1 MEPRFI
7 VKKFRSMF
15 NLAGLWL
22 AIVLLMASVT
32 PSWVS
37 AQSTNDQWSD
47 PLNLSRSGYAANLVF
62 VMDSDGAGHALWQ
75 DDLGNFLYTRFDG
88 EQWSAPAMTELSR
101 LFKAAAAVGSRRPQQ
116 TEIVDVQPYFLAGPG
131 EYVFAFWL
139 NEQGQ
144 LFTSKAKN
152 HSVEKFGAWDTP
164 RPIAPSVVAFAVA
177 IDARGEL
184 HLVYQSGIDEE
195 SPTLAGIY
203 YTRSKN
209 SGVSWGKAVSIY
221 ESPYFRSLAEGEA
234 SLSIAT
240 AETESVPHVFVAWD
254 NRPRKQ
260 VFLTQSADGGET
272 WADTMLVAGP
282 TPDTSLDDP
291 FNIRVGTHD
300 DSVVLVWQNGQ
311 PAGECSQIFQSS
323 IDTGKTWSDP
333 QVMIDNLLG
342 CAQANSF
349 VPRFATAT
357 EGPSYFL
364 TETKSQ
370 TYLSM
375 WDGRQWSES
384 QAQPM
389 LSGFKEPE
397 IYTEVLFACHHA
409 ALWDER
415 LYVVGCD
422 QGEGGDV
429 WVTSRD
435 LGADTSGLQPPVWSQ
450 ASPVTTDKLK
460 LEAVELLTTDDGL
473 VHSFFIQQQDPDIYY
488 TNWDGES
495 WSRIARVLKLPDG
508 QAGVPAITA
517 GPGDKLFLVVPNN
530 NGALYFSR
538 TTSAGAATAPGWS
551 TLKQLE
557 IVHEGKIGSADVAR
571 DAAGIVYVAYS
582 IPVNDDR
589 GIYLV
594 LSKDEG
600 ATWSEPLQL
609 FDGTAAGF
617 DFVGT
622 PSLLLS
628 ANDSLHVMWNVQAV
642 QGDGSPQP
650 VALYYARSE
659 NGGRSFTG
667 AELLLAE
674 PVVWRALVNDSKGR
688 MHLLWQVQNTL
699 TTVWDQ
705 VSVDG
710 GHTWEYPKG
719 LPVQGRLAT
728 LTSDPAGRLHLLHA
742 GAGILGQWQWDG
754 DGWKSEATLGL
765 PLSSQQES
773 ASALLAGVVNK
784 EGKML
789 VVLARP
795 EADGSAAE
803 SSVLYSSRAIDL
815 PRLQTEMQ
823 ADPTQTALPPTPV
836 LQTPAP
842 EQSSTVAPTLQV
854 EPTTSL
860 TQTTTNTA
868 GNRVSPFTIA
878 LVPVALLLLGVLGIV
893 IRQVM
898 RPKDR

>member
-1 MEPRFI
+1 MEMRI
-7 VKKFRSMF
+7 TSKKFRSLF
-15 NLAGLWL
+15 KLSNL
-22 AIVLLMASVT
+22 LLVGALFIASVF

-47 PLNLSRSGYAANLVF
+47 PLNLSRSGYAANLTF
-62 VMDSDGAGHALWQ
+62 VMDSGGVGHALWQ

-116 TEIVDVQPYFLAGPG
+116 TEIVDVKPYFLAGPG
-131 EYVFAFWL
+131 ENIFAFWL

-144 LFTSKAKN
+144 LFTSKVKN
-152 HSVEKFGAWDTP
+152 HSVEKIGAWDTP

-177 IDARGEL
+177 IDARGEV
-184 HLVYQSGIDEE
+184 HLAYQSGIDEE
-195 SPTLAGIY
+195 SPTQAGVY

-209 SGVSWGKAVSIY
+209 SGVSWGKAVVIY

-240 AETESVPHVFVAWD
+240 AETETVPHVFVAWD

-291 FNIRVGTHD
+291 FNIRVGTHN

-323 IDTGKTWSDP
+323 TDAGVTWSDP

-349 VPRFATAT
+349 VPRFATET

-375 WDGRQWSES
+375 WDGRQWSQS

-450 ASPVTTDKLK
+450 ASPVTSDKLT

-473 VHSFFIQQQDPDIYY
+473 VHSFFVQQQDPDIYY

-517 GPGDKLFLVVPNN
+517 GPGDELFLVVPNN
-530 NGALYFSR
+530 SGALYFSR

-557 IVHEGKIGSADVAR
+557 IIHEGKIGSADVAR
-571 DAAGIVYVAYS
+571 DSAGNVYVTYS

-589 GIYLV
+589 GIYMV

-600 ATWSEPLQL
+600 TTWSEPLQL
-609 FDGTAAGF
+609 FDGMAAGF

-628 ANDSLHVMWNVQAV
+628 ANGSLHVMWNVQAV
-642 QGDGSPQP
+642 QGDGTPQP
-650 VALYYARSE
+650 VALYYAHSE
-659 NGGRSFTG
+659 DGGRTFSA

-674 PVVWRALVNDSKGR
+674 PVVWRAVVNDSKGR
-688 MHLLWQVQNTL
+688 MHLLWQVQNNL

-710 GHTWEYPKG
+710 GRTWEYPKG

-728 LTSDPAGRLHLLHA
+728 LTSDPAGSLHLLHA

-754 DGWKSEATLGL
+754 DAWKAEATLGL
-765 PLSSQQES
+765 PLSTQQES
-773 ASALLAGVVNK
+773 ASALLASVVNK
-784 EGKML
+784 QGKML
-789 VVLARP
+789 VVVARP
-795 EADGSAAE
+795 AAE
-803 SSVLYSSRAIDL
+803 GNAPESNVLYSTRTIDL
-815 PRLQTEMQ
+815 PRLQTEIQ
-823 ADPTQTALPPTPV
+823 DDPTQTAVPPTSV
-836 LQTPAP
+836 AQTPAQP
-842 EQSSTVAPTLQV
+842 TTVEPTLQV
-854 EPTTSL
+854 EPTTPL
-860 TQTTTNTA
+860 TQTTTNAA